1 MQRVNIF
8 DPTYTGELW
17 VVMQHHGE
25 DGFQDVDFLTNE
37 TDAETVATELRKKD
51 YGDAF
56 WMKRVNVRQVADVAE
71 FIKDAIENEPNFPDE
86 QE

>member
-8 DPTYTGELW
+8 DPNYTGELW

-25 DGFQDVDFLTNE
+25 DGNQDVDFLTNE

-51 YGDAF
+51 YCESF
-56 WMKRVNVRQVADVAE
+56 WMKRVNVRQVADVAA
-71 FIKDAIENEPNFPDE
+71 FIKDAIENEPNIPDE
-86 QE
+86 E